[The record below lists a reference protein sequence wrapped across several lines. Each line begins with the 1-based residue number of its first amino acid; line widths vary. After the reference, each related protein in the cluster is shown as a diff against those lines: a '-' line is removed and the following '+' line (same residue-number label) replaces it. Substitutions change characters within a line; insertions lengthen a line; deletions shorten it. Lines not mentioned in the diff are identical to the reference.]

1 MKKLF
6 VVSLMLFV
14 IVAVAGCSAP
24 VAQESTV
31 SPVDSAPVSAPV
43 VEAPV
48 VDVPDSSVSE
58 VSSSEPASAPVGG
71 SVDMRKEISIEGFA
85 FDAKTVTVPKGATV
99 IWTNKDSVRH
109 NVLSD
114 SGSEL
119 RSDLLAQGESYSHT
133 FDVAGTY
140 TYHCGPHPNMKA
152 TVIVE

>member
-6 VVSLMLFV
+6 VVGLMLFV
-14 IVAVAGCSAP
+14 IVAVAGCSVP

-31 SPVDSAPVSAPV
+31 TPVDDTKVDSVP

-48 VDVPDSSVSE
+48 IDVPDSSVSE
-58 VSSSEPASAPVGG
+58 VSSSEPTSDPGSESVG
-71 SVDMRKEISIEGFA
+71 MRKEIFIEGFA

-119 RSDLLAQGESYSHT
+119 KSDLLAQGETYSHT